1 MTDSDYRENV
11 RIILHN
17 FSQKRVEFNMGD
29 RVAQILFQKKESPDF
44 IEVTDFDNFLTKR
57 Y

>member
-44 IEVTDFDNFLTKR
+44 IAVTDFDNFLAKR